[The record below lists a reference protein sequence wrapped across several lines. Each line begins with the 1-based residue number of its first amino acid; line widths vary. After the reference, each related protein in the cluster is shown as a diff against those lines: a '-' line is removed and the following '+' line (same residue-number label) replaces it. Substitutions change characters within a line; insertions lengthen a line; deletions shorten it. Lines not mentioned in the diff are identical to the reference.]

1 MPLKTEGIDE
11 PDLNLTPMIDIVFLL
26 IIFFM
31 VGTRFTEDKPTLFEI
46 ALATTNTESSVTP
59 GPDPILIS
67 ITKEG
72 VIRVNHR
79 EVSLEE
85 LEQTLKAAK
94 DNYEDQAVV
103 IGGEGKADLQ
113 NVVNVLDICQK
124 LKIKRFTLAA
134 ERPEASGS

>member
-59 GPDPILIS
+59 GPDPILVS

-85 LEQTLKAAK
+85 LEQTLKQAK

-134 ERPEASGS
+134 ERPESSGS